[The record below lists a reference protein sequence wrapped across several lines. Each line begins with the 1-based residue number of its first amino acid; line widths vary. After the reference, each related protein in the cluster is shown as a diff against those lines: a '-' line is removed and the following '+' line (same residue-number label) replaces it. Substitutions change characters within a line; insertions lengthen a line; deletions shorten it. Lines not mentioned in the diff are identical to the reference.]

1 MPAVLKTVAF
11 YGTAPARSGV
21 TLLSKRISTSFRL
34 RGLVVTFPVG
44 TLNLLTLRFY
54 ASLDQEVPTTTEPSG
69 VSLLRDYGQVDY
81 LAGDGE
87 QLAIDHSVDMAEAG
101 SYLKV
106 WALNTDFYDHAV
118 NVQMTL
124 EIPD

>member
-1 MPAVLKTVAF
+1 MATILKTVAF
-11 YGTAPARSGV
+11 YGVAPARSGV
-21 TLLSKRISTSFRL
+21 TLVSKRISTLLRL
-34 RGLVVTFPVG
+34 RGIVATFPVG
-44 TLNLLTLRFY
+44 TLNLLLLRFY
-54 ASLDQEVPTTTEPSG
+54 ASLDQEAPAATQPSG

-87 QLAIDHSVDMAEAG
+87 QLRLDHDVLVAEAG

-106 WALNTDFYDHAV
+106 WALNSDFYEHAV

>member
-1 MPAVLKTVAF
+1 MADVLKTVSF

-21 TLLSKRISTSFRL
+21 TLLSKRVSTSFRL
-34 RGLVVTFPVG
+34 RGIVVTFPVG

-54 ASLDQEVPTTTEPSG
+54 ASLDQQVPTITEPSG
-69 VSLLRDYGQVDY
+69 VSLLRDYGQIDY

-87 QLAIDHSVDMAEAG
+87 QLSILHSVQMAEAG

-106 WALNTDFYDHAV
+106 WAQNADWYDHAV

>member
-1 MPAVLKTVAF
+1 MADILKTISF
-11 YGTAPARSGV
+11 YGVAPARSGV
-21 TLLSKRISTSFRL
+21 TLVSKRVSTPLRL
-34 RGLVVTFPVG
+34 RGIVATFPVG
-44 TLNLLTLRFY
+44 TLNLLLLRFY
-54 ASLDQEVPTTTEPSG
+54 VSLDEEAPATTPPSG

-87 QLAIDHSVDMAEAG
+87 QFRLDHDVHVAEAG
-101 SYLKV
+101 CYLKV
-106 WALNTDFYDHAV
+106 WGVNTDFYDHAV